1 MLLLSSLKGNKM
13 SEEKKTSYSI
23 HGRDSSGKQSKSV
36 YNPAPQENK
45 EPSTKR
51 GLRRKAKKE
60 QGK

>member
-1 MLLLSSLKGNKM
+1 M